1 MIAYGF
7 LFPRFLDQILAL
19 VAEQG
24 GELIT
29 RALVSI
35 GRRLIEPQTIKP
47 TSKSKDIPIRGTF

>member
-24 GELIT
+24 GEFIT
-29 RALVSI
+29 GALVRI
-35 GRRLIEPQTIKP
+35 GQRLTDAGVIARAE
-47 TSKSKDIPIRGTF
+47 DIFLA